1 MDSQTEVERQASLR
15 EAAAQIMA
23 ESVPSVEE
31 DHRLWATFAEA
42 ATVEA
47 FCQSW
52 LALQCGM
59 IGGVKAGL
67 VLLGPPDRG
76 PYRPVA
82 TWPFGRRNLK
92 HLTKTAERTLAER
105 RGLVVKSESDTA
117 NTESP
122 GDCYE
127 VSYPIEVRGVLHGA
141 TVLEIPS
148 RSDDKIK
155 GAMRRLHWGA
165 AWLELLFSRESVAL
179 EISARERIQSA
190 MELISS
196 TLGHE
201 RCYGAAMAFATA
213 LATKLE
219 CERVSIG
226 FVDRGRMRVFAM
238 SHSAEFKQQTNL
250 VRSISEAMDEAVDQ
264 RETIVYP
271 KGSPGSIVVSRA
283 HGELA
288 KQHGS
293 GALCSIP
300 LEALGVPIGALVLE
314 RPLDRPFDT
323 KAIELCQSV
332 AALAGPILDQHRR
345 DDRWLIAKAADSAR
359 SYLISLFGP
368 QHVALKLVSIGV
380 VGLVLFCLLVKGDY
394 RVSAK
399 TVLEPIVQRAA
410 TAPFNGYI
418 REAPVR
424 AGDLVQAGQV
434 LCTLDDRELRLER
447 LKSLSKF
454 EEYQK
459 EYHKAMA
466 EGRAAKVEILTAQTH
481 QVEAEIALLND
492 QLNHTKLLA
501 PFDGIVVTGDLS
513 QQLGAP
519 VEKGKVLF
527 EIAPLDSYRLV
538 IEVDERDIADVVV
551 GQRGS
556 LMLSAFPSEIIDV
569 TVEKITPVSTAKEG
583 RNFFRIE
590 AQFDQPHDRLRPGME
605 GAGKIEIDRRSL
617 LWIWTHQIVDWMRLA
632 VWSWMP

>member
-23 ESVPSVEE
+23 ESVPSVEQ

-82 TWPFGRRNLK
+82 TWPSGRRNLK

-122 GDCYE
+122 SDCYE
-127 VSYPIEVRGVLHGA
+127 VSYPIEMRGVLHGA

-148 RSDDKIK
+148 RSDDKLK

-179 EISARERIQSA
+179 EIAARERIQSA
-190 MELISS
+190 LELVSS

-264 RETIVYP
+264 RETIVYQ

-288 KQHGS
+288 RQHGS

-300 LEALGVPIGALVLE
+300 LEALGVSIGALMLE

-380 VGLVLFCLLVKGDY
+380 VGLVLFCLLVQGDY

-466 EGRAAKVEILTAQTH
+466 EGKAAKVEILTAQIH

-556 LMLSAFPSEIIDV
+556 LMLSAFPSEVIDV

-617 LWIWTHQIVDWMRLA
+617 LWIWTHQIVDWIRLA
-632 VWSWMP
+632 VWSWLP

>member
-226 FVDRGRMRVFAM
+226 FVDRGRMCVFAM

-288 KQHGS
+288 RQHGS

-300 LEALGVPIGALVLE
+300 LEALGAPIGALVLE

-399 TVLEPIVQRAA
+399 TVLEPIVQRAS

>member
-190 MELISS
+190 LELISS

-226 FVDRGRMRVFAM
+226 FVDRGRMCVFAM

-288 KQHGS
+288 RQHGS

-300 LEALGVPIGALVLE
+300 LEALGAPIGALVLE

-399 TVLEPIVQRAA
+399 TVLEPIVQRAS

>member
-583 RNFFRIE
+583 RNFFRID